1 MLPKN
6 KINEFLE
13 QVVERSHKGKLQWD
27 IDERDQEFENDEE
40 PIGYPSTTTL
50 APNYLRIA
58 QVRYKIWS
66 DEDRFDWESRIVLDF
81 VDSAG
86 KLLWRFPPNPK
97 IPELYEVVR
106 FESSGIADAV
116 TSFLKSD

>member
-13 QVVERSHKGKLQWD
+13 QVVERSYKGKLQWD

-97 IPELYEVVR
+97 MP
-106 FESSGIADAV
+106 
-116 TSFLKSD
+116 